1 MSFKRTL
8 VKYTAALSIFFTG
21 LATVNVPAA
30 TVHADDVNS
39 ANTTT
44 VNTDNSTSDIEINT
58 PADSSVKK
66 VSAADKKRD
75 AVVKLAKKQIGKP
88 YIWGATGPYGFDCS
102 GLTTYVYKNAI
113 NKTLPRTTYGQ
124 ITLGKSVAVSTK
136 KLKKGDLLFWGN
148 SHVGIYVGNG
158 KFVHAP
164 APGQN
169 VKTQTLA
176 SFFPSSAKRVID

>member
-1 MSFKRTL
+1 L

-30 TVHADDVNS
+30 TVHADDI
-39 ANTTT
+39 NTTT
-44 VNTDNSTSDIEINT
+44 VNTDDSISDIETTT
-58 PADSSVKK
+58 PAASSVKK
-66 VSAADKKRD
+66 TSAADQKRD

-88 YIWGATGPYGFDCS
+88 YIVGCNWSFRFRLLRFNYLRF
-102 GLTTYVYKNAI
+102 KNSI

-124 ITLGKSVAVSTK
+124 ITLGKAVSLSTK

-148 SHVGIYVGNG
+148 SHVAIYIGNG
-158 KFVHAP
+158 KYVHAP

-169 VKTQTLA
+169 VRIQTLG
-176 SFFPSSAKRVID
+176 SFMPSSAKRVID

>member
-1 MSFKRTL
+1 MSFKRNL
-8 VKYTAALSIFFTG
+8 VKYTAAMSIFVAG
-21 LATVNVPAA
+21 LSAANVSA
-30 TVHADDVNS
+30 TVHADDVQGS
-39 ANTTT
+39 TT
-44 VNTDNSTSDIEINT
+44 VNTDNSASSMENDAPESN
-58 PADSSVKK
+58 SVKK
-66 VSAADKKRD
+66 VSAVTQKRN
-75 AVVKLAKKQIGKP
+75 AVVKLAKKQVGKP

-102 GLTTYVYKNAI
+102 GLTTYVYRNAA

-124 ITLGKSVAVSTK
+124 ITVGKSVAVSTK

-148 SHVGIYVGNG
+148 SHVGIYIGNG

-176 SFFPSSAKRVID
+176 SFYPSSAKRVLD

>member
-8 VKYTAALSIFFTG
+8 VKYTAVLSVFFTG
-21 LATVNVPAA
+21 LATVNVPVA
-30 TVHADDVNS
+30 TVQADDIDT
-39 ANTTT
+39 AT
-44 VNTDNSTSDIEINT
+44 VNTTNSNSTSDIET
-58 PADSSVKK
+58 SAPSDSSVKK
-66 VSAADKKRD
+66 VSSATKKRD

-88 YIWGATGPYGFDCS
+88 YIWGATGPSGFDCS
-102 GLTTYVYKNAI
+102 GLTSYVFKHAI

-148 SHVGIYVGNG
+148 HHVGIYVGNG

-176 SFFPSSAKRVID
+176 SFYPSSAKRIID

>member
-21 LATVNVPAA
+21 LSAVSVPA
-30 TVHADDVNS
+30 TVHADDVE
-39 ANTTT
+39 NTTT
-44 VNTDNSTSDIEINT
+44 VNTNNSASSIETST
-58 PADSSVKK
+58 PESDSVKK
-66 VSAADKKRD
+66 VSATTQKRN
-75 AVVKLAKKQIGKP
+75 AIVKLAKKQVGKP
-88 YIWGATGPYGFDCS
+88 YVWGATGPYGFDCS
-102 GLTTYVYKNAI
+102 GLTTYVYKNAA

-124 ITLGKSVAVSTK
+124 ITIGKSVSVSTK
-136 KLKKGDLLFWGN
+136 SLKKGDLLFWGN
-148 SHVGIYVGNG
+148 SHVGIYIGNG

-176 SFFPSSAKRVID
+176 SFYPSAAKRVIG

>member
-30 TVHADDVNS
+30 TVHADDS
-39 ANTTT
+39 L
-44 VNTDNSTSDIEINT
+44 SDIETTT
-58 PADSSVKK
+58 PAASSVKRTS
-66 VSAADKKRD
+66 VADQKRD
-75 AVVKLAKKQIGKP
+75 AVVQLAKKQVGKP
-88 YIWGATGPYGFDCS
+88 YIWGATGPSGFDCS
-102 GLTTYVYKNAI
+102 GLTTYVFKNAI

-124 ITLGKSVAVSTK
+124 ITLGKAVSLSTK

-148 SHVGIYVGNG
+148 SHVAIYIGNG
-158 KFVHAP
+158 KYVHAP

-169 VKTQTLA
+169 VKIQTLG
-176 SFFPSSAKRVID
+176 SFMPSSAKRVID